1 MSFFPKFLDN
11 ISIDYLFDIAHKS
24 VQCDELLKLIDE
36 NKKKLDE
43 KFQNLNKISNF
54 KKNNNLFRTSIADK
68 LKRKVLP
75 REKLRELKKNIKDIP
90 LDNMSIK
97 EMAIFLNK
105 KNIYSQLIEGPTMNT
120 INDLKKRKEEI
131 ELEIVELKNKE
142 MERIF
147 KEYLYNNYEK
157 KYHVDIEIIIGALIG
172 ESRKEK
178 ELLKF
183 HRMEK
188 DITDD
193 MKKIQFYSMMEEYIK
208 KKNQEEK

>member
-11 ISIDYLFDIAHKS
+11 LSIDYLFDIAHKS
-24 VQCDELLKLIDE
+24 VKCDELLQLIDE

-75 REKLRELKKNIKDIP
+75 REKLRELKRNIKDIP

-105 KNIYSQLIEGPTMNT
+105 KNIYSQLIEDPTMNT
-120 INDLKKRKEEI
+120 INDLEKRKKEI

-157 KYHVDIEIIIGALIG
+157 KYHVDIEIIIGALI
-172 ESRKEK
+172 S
-178 ELLKF
+178 
-183 HRMEK
+183 
-188 DITDD
+188 
-193 MKKIQFYSMMEEYIK
+193 
-208 KKNQEEK
+208 